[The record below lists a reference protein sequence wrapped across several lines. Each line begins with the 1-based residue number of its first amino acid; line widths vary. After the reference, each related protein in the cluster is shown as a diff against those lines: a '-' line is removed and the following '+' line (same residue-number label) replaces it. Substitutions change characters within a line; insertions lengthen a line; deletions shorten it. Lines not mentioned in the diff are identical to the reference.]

1 MTIGVFYGKGG
12 ERHEIP
18 LDARMYKEAAEA
30 GCSVPQYLERKHQ
43 DKTDA
48 ATQGTIWNQLLEQN
62 GMVMDGNPITGLGP
76 AKMAHILDGG
86 ISNGIDAS
94 IVRDAVP
101 ASRILA
107 PAAVLE
113 MVEVNLA
120 ADKASDIATF
130 EKMIG
135 YNFSVNDDRFEQPV
149 VDFSANDSVRSKAIG
164 QLAAPQLFGR
174 LTVADRMGSIPTYSL
189 GLEMSDK
196 AQKAYTFDFVTRL
209 IARQAAAEKAARV
222 NGHINALV
230 NGDADT
236 QQAAL
241 PKVAAKTFDAAAVG
255 KKLTHKAY
263 ISWLRRNRAR
273 RHIDWVMCDLATYFK
288 IIGREGR
295 PTIQTMPA
303 VYPEAMAEMARAV
316 NLNHL
321 EPQIYIVDDGVIP
334 TDTIVGLDSRYAIN
348 RVTNLSA
355 NYSAVQELVMRRGTE
370 MRFDF
375 GELVFRG
382 EDAAWDVLELTQ
394 S

>member
-12 ERHEIP
+12 QRHEIP
-18 LDARMYKEAAEA
+18 LDARMYKDAAEA
-30 GCSVPQYLERKHQ
+30 GCSVPQYLERKYQ
-43 DKTDA
+43 DLTDA
-48 ATQGTIWNQLLEQN
+48 STHGTVWKQLLAQN
-62 GMVMDGNPITGLGP
+62 GMTMTENKITGLGP

-86 ISNGIDAS
+86 ISNGIDAA

-113 MVEVNLA
+113 MVEINLA
-120 ADKASDIATF
+120 ADKSSDVAQF

-135 YNFSVNDDRFEQPV
+135 YDFSVNDDRFEQPV
-149 VDFSANDSVRSKAIG
+149 VDFSGNDQVRSRAIA
-164 QLAAPQLFGR
+164 QLDVPQIFGK
-174 LTVADRMGSIPTYSL
+174 LTVAERQSSIPTYAL

-196 AQKAYTFDFVTRL
+196 AQRAYSFDYVTRL
-209 IARQAAAEKAARV
+209 LTRQATVEKAARV
-222 NGHINALV
+222 NAHINALV
-230 NGDADT
+230 NGDKDI
-236 QQAAL
+236 QQEAL
-241 PKVAAKTFDAAAVG
+241 PKVAAKEFDSNATG
-255 KKLTHKAY
+255 GKLTHKAY
-263 ISWLRRNRAR
+263 IAWLRRKRAFR
-273 RHIDWVMCDLATYFK
+273 TIDWVMCDLATYFK

-295 PTIQTMPA
+295 PTVQTLPVVDRELMH
-303 VYPEAMAEMARAV
+303 EMAKAV

-321 EPQIYIVDDGVIP
+321 EPNIYIVDDGVIP
-334 TDTIVGLDSRYAIN
+334 TDTIVGLDSRFAIN

-382 EDAAWDVLELTQ
+382 EDTAWDVLELTQ
-394 S
+394 

>member
-18 LDARMYKEAAEA
+18 LDARMYKDAAEA

-43 DKTDA
+43 DITDA
-48 ATQGTIWNQLLEQN
+48 ATQGTIWSQLLEQN

-76 AKMAHILDGG
+76 AKMAHILDG
-86 ISNGIDAS
+86 GIDAS

-120 ADKASDIATF
+120 ADKTSDIATF

-241 PKVAAKTFDAAAVG
+241 PKVAAKTFDTAAVG

-303 VYPEAMAEMARAV
+303 VYPEA
-316 NLNHL
+316 N
-321 EPQIYIVDDGVIP
+321 D
-334 TDTIVGLDSRYAIN
+334 
-348 RVTNLSA
+348 
-355 NYSAVQELVMRRGTE
+355 SAVQELVMRRGTE

>member
-1 MTIGVFYGKGG
+1 
-12 ERHEIP
+12 
-18 LDARMYKEAAEA
+18 
-30 GCSVPQYLERKHQ
+30 
-43 DKTDA
+43 
-48 ATQGTIWNQLLEQN
+48 
-62 GMVMDGNPITGLGP
+62 
-76 AKMAHILDGG
+76 MAHILDGG

-94 IVRDAVP
+94 IVRDSVP

-120 ADKASDIATF
+120 ADKTSDIATF

-149 VDFSANDSVRSKAIG
+149 VDFSANDGVRSKAIG

>member
-1 MTIGVFYGKGG
+1 
-12 ERHEIP
+12 
-18 LDARMYKEAAEA
+18 
-30 GCSVPQYLERKHQ
+30 
-43 DKTDA
+43 
-48 ATQGTIWNQLLEQN
+48 
-62 GMVMDGNPITGLGP
+62 
-76 AKMAHILDGG
+76 
-86 ISNGIDAS
+86 
-94 IVRDAVP
+94 
-101 ASRILA
+101 
-107 PAAVLE
+107 
-113 MVEVNLA
+113 
-120 ADKASDIATF
+120 
-130 EKMIG
+130 
-135 YNFSVNDDRFEQPV
+135 
-149 VDFSANDSVRSKAIG
+149 
-164 QLAAPQLFGR
+164 
-174 LTVADRMGSIPTYSL
+174 
-189 GLEMSDK
+189 MSDK